1 MLTKGQ
7 PYYFEFPFFDYGG
20 GYYAE
25 MGVLMDQT
33 KRTASQVKGAYN
45 EKQKVKIS
53 SIYNID
59 KQVRAFTDSSNI
71 LFAVKQDNILVQ

>member
-7 PYYFEFPFFDYGG
+7 PYYFEFPFFDHGG

-25 MGVLMDQT
+25 MGVLIDQT

-45 EKQKVKIS
+45 EKQKVKID
-53 SIYNID
+53 SIYNIE
-59 KQVRAFTDSSNI
+59 KQVRIIAKSSNV
-71 LFAVKQDNILVQ
+71 LFDSYY